1 MMTDA
6 YAIGIDLGGTQVR
19 AGLVDRS
26 GKLIARE
33 SMLTDR
39 MGGPQAVVEQIGL
52 LVDKIIVTKPE
63 CMIAGI
69 GVSAPGPLDA
79 ETGHILEI
87 ATLKGWE
94 NTPIVEMLEARL
106 GQNVAI
112 ENDGLAAALGEWRY
126 GAGKGLTHFVY
137 VTVSTGIGGG
147 VVADGRLLR
156 GRRGM
161 ACHVGHMSIDPNGP
175 RCGCGNPGCWEAI
188 ASGTALARRAQVAMM
203 GDPASTL
210 HSGPQPIDAGAIFAA
225 ARHGDGT
232 ALKLVNEEARWLGIG
247 LVNLLHLYSPEKI
260 VLGGGLSQGLDLM
273 RAGIEAEIA
282 AHAMVPFRT
291 VSVVSAGLGGD
302 SGIIGAASLFQFSN
316 RI

>member
-1 MMTDA
+1 
-6 YAIGIDLGGTQVR
+6 
-19 AGLVDRS
+19 
-26 GKLIARE
+26 
-33 SMLTDR
+33 
-39 MGGPQAVVEQIGL
+39 
-52 LVDKIIVTKPE
+52 
-63 CMIAGI
+63 
-69 GVSAPGPLDA
+69 
-79 ETGHILEI
+79 
-87 ATLKGWE
+87 
-94 NTPIVEMLEARL
+94 
-106 GQNVAI
+106 
-112 ENDGLAAALGEWRY
+112 
-126 GAGKGLTHFVY
+126 
-137 VTVSTGIGGG
+137 
-147 VVADGRLLR
+147 
-156 GRRGM
+156 
-161 ACHVGHMSIDPNGP
+161 
-175 RCGCGNPGCWEAI
+175 
-188 ASGTALARRAQVAMM
+188 MM

-291 VSVVSAGLGGD
+291 VSVISAGLGGD